1 MMAMT
6 SDESNRLFEIDAEAG
21 GESFEED
28 GLRNRTNFQS
38 RAPRAGAD
46 FKAMALK
53 RVTDAGAAIAR
64 IEFEI
69 EDIPVDAQVQGPNGR
84 SFLVLARGTP
94 YEHSQSGV
102 RKTDTLEKA
111 GFRAIQLARCQD
123 LPILLIT
130 SDLPDRSSKAGRY
143 LAKLDRDVWD
153 VVAYRADL
161 RGFHRLRQAFAGPA
175 ESTPPPAPW
184 RAPLGSTEPTLLDLV
199 VDNSADEA
207 PRRPAVNDDESRLR
221 E

>member
-6 SDESNRLFEIDAEAG
+6 SDESNRLFEIGAAAG
-21 GESFEED
+21 EEPFEED
-28 GLRNRTNFQS
+28 GLRNRTDFQS

-53 RVTDAGAAIAR
+53 RVTDAGAAIER

-102 RKTDTLEKA
+102 RKTDTL
-111 GFRAIQLARCQD
+111 
-123 LPILLIT
+123 
-130 SDLPDRSSKAGRY
+130 
-143 LAKLDRDVWD
+143 
-153 VVAYRADL
+153 
-161 RGFHRLRQAFAGPA
+161 
-175 ESTPPPAPW
+175 
-184 RAPLGSTEPTLLDLV
+184 
-199 VDNSADEA
+199 
-207 PRRPAVNDDESRLR
+207 
-221 E
+221 